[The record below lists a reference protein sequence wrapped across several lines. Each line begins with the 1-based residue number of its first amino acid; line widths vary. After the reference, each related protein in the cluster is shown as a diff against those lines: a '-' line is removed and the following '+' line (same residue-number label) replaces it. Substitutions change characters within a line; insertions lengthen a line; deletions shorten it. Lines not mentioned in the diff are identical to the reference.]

1 MIGIEKGNYAEGS
14 ITCHIL
20 SLAVPTLFAELV
32 NVLYSVVD
40 RMYIGHMR
48 SEGTL
53 ALSAV
58 GVVFPIISFIS
69 AFPSLI
75 SSGATPIAAIERGK
89 GDDKKAARIMETA
102 FTFSLIISALLTII
116 LFLFKTPLL
125 YMMGADES
133 TISYALDYFSI
144 YVLGTVFVLISV
156 GFNSFITMQG
166 YGMTAM
172 MTVVIGAVL
181 NTILDP
187 LFIYTFS
194 LGVKGAAIATV
205 ISQAVSSLYVI
216 LFLCGKKSSIRLTRL
231 SLDWGII
238 KRTLKLGIAG
248 FMFKMTNSLTQAA
261 SNMTI
266 VTFSGELST
275 LYIGAMSIINS
286 TREMVSLPIQSVTV
300 STQPVMG
307 YNYGAGNSERVCKA
321 IRVMTEIAFFYSLIS
336 WAFVM
341 VFPNVLISIFTPDS
355 TLINITVPVMRIYFA
370 VFFMMTLQSAGQT
383 TFVALNHPKSAVFF
397 SLLRKVFL
405 VFPLILILPRLGMG
419 VYGVFYA
426 EAISQ
431 LIGASCCYL
440 TMYFTIYRP
449 LKKGTYNW
457 EKYK

>member
-1 MIGIEKGNYAEGS
+1 M
-14 ITCHIL
+14 
-20 SLAVPTLFAELV
+20 PTLFAELV

-40 RMYIGHMR
+40 RMYIGHM
-48 SEGTL
+48 SEVGTL

-58 GVVFPIISFIS
+58 GVVFPVISFIS

-75 SSGATPIAAIERGK
+75 SSGAAAIAAIERGK
-89 GDDKKAARIMETA
+89 GDDRKAQSIMETA
-102 FTFSLIISALLTII
+102 FTFSLIISAVLSII
-116 LFLFKTPLL
+116 LFLFRTPLL

-133 TISYALDYFSI
+133 TIGYALDYFSI
-144 YVLGTVFVLISV
+144 YVIGTVFVLISV

-166 YGMTAM
+166 YGLTAM

-187 LFIYTFS
+187 IFIYTFS

-205 ISQAVSSLYVI
+205 ISQAVSSIWVI
-216 LFLCGKKSSIRLTRL
+216 IFLMGKKSSIKLSRL
-231 SLDWGII
+231 SLDWEII
-238 KRTLKLGIAG
+238 KRTLKLGVAG

-266 VTFSGELST
+266 VSFGGELST

-307 YNYGAGNSERVCKA
+307 YNYGAGNSGRVCKA
-321 IRVMTEIAFFYSLIS
+321 IRVMTGIALFYSLLS
-336 WAFVM
+336 WAFVL
-341 VFPNVLISIFTPDS
+341 VFPEVLISVFTPDRA
-355 TLINITVPVMRIYFA
+355 LVDITVPVMRIYFA
-370 VFFMMTLQSAGQT
+370 VFFMMTFQSAGQT
-383 TFVALNHPKSAVFF
+383 TFVALNHPKNAVFF

-431 LIGASCCYL
+431 LLGASACYL

-457 EKYK
+457 EKYR

>member
-1 MIGIEKGNYAEGS
+1 MTKNTKGNYAEGS
-14 ITCHIL
+14 ITRHIL

-32 NVLYSVVD
+32 NVLYSIVD
-40 RMYIGHMR
+40 RMYIGHMGG
-48 SEGTL
+48 EGTL
-53 ALSAV
+53 ALSGV

-89 GDDKKAARIMETA
+89 GDDKRAGLIMETA
-102 FTFSLIISALLTII
+102 FTFSLLISFVLTLL
-116 LFLFKTPLL
+116 LFIFRTPLL

-133 TISYALDYFSI
+133 TIKYALDYFSI
-144 YVLGTVFVLISV
+144 YVIGTVFVLISV

-166 YGMTAM
+166 FGVTAM
-172 MTVVIGAVL
+172 LTVIIGAVL

-187 LFIYTFS
+187 IFIYTFS

-205 ISQAVSSLYVI
+205 ISQALSSIWVI
-216 LFLCGKKSSIRLTRL
+216 IFLCGKKSSIRLARL
-231 SLDWGII
+231 VLDWGIV
-238 KRTLKLGIAG
+238 KKTLKLGVSG

-266 VTFSGELST
+266 VAFSGELST
-275 LYIGAMSIINS
+275 FYIGAMSIINS

-307 YNYGAGNSERVCKA
+307 YNYGAHNSDRVCKA
-321 IRVMTEIAFFYSLIS
+321 IRVMTEIALFYSLIS

-341 VFPNVLISIFTPDS
+341 FSPEVLISIFTPDI

-383 TFVALNHPKSAVFF
+383 TFVALNHPKNAVFF

-431 LIGASCCYL
+431 LLGASCCYL
-440 TMYFTIYRP
+440 TMYLTIYRP
-449 LKKGTYNW
+449 LKKETYNW
-457 EKYK
+457 EKYQ